1 MCVYKRRMCLPEGAR
16 VAVALVAAFELALK
30 RLLAPVRHHVAVP
43 ATHADSSRSVT
54 SSSYRETDE
63 SLKRNWPT
71 GDLRRSVMTRIA
83 GANLM
88 ASFFV

>member
-43 ATHADSSRSVT
+43 ATHANIIRTFFSKTTFDRKLMHENSHEYPAT
-54 SSSYRETDE
+54 PFREQP
-63 SLKRNWPT
+63 L
-71 GDLRRSVMTRIA
+71 LAVCHC
-83 GANLM
+83 
-88 ASFFV
+88 